1 MRASCADGPCAAAPA
16 RSLLTPWAPQPCV
29 CAAGSMHAVRW
40 RGSRCLGV
48 GGGARQQNLAA
59 EPWWQL
65 KQYLYPSMWGGKS
78 CDFPDTRGAVRA
90 GRLLSLR
97 PSPPLP

>member
-40 RGSRCLGV
+40 RGSRCLGLGG
-48 GGGARQQNLAA
+48 GGGAAA
-59 EPWWQL
+59 EPRGGALVAAETVPLSQYVGWQVL
-65 KQYLYPSMWGGKS
+65 
-78 CDFPDTRGAVRA
+78 
-90 GRLLSLR
+90 
-97 PSPPLP
+97 